1 MDSQLSY
8 SIVTGSSQGLG
19 KALAYGISWKT
30 PVLVSLP
37 GEGLEQLA
45 HELSE
50 IYPVEVLYYETD
62 FSKHASV
69 YEFAEWVNSRYK
81 VNILVN
87 NVGIGGTFSFTDMDA
102 TYIDSLISINVRTTA
117 LLTKL
122 LLENLNS
129 HPQAYVLNVASIASF
144 SPIPYKTVYPASKAF
159 IYSFSRS
166 LKEELRKTNVSI
178 SVLHPGPMM
187 TNDRVTQLIIWQ
199 GRLGKFGLLPT
210 EQIARIAISNLF
222 HKRAVIIPGWLNKV
236 TWVVMKTVPTWVR
249 MRLGSALLKKELEFS
264 TKVLPRHGVLEPEQM
279 VSWPQ
284 TSSGSC

>member
-1 MDSQLSY
+1 MNPPLSY

-19 KALAYGISWKT
+19 KALAYELASRGKHLI
-30 PVLVSLP
+30 LVSLP

-236 TWVVMKTVPTWVR
+236 TWVVMKTVPTK
-249 MRLGSALLKKELEFS
+249 MLLRLGTALFKKELEFS
-264 TKVLPRHGVLEPEQM
+264 TKIDTEA
-279 VSWPQ
+279 
-284 TSSGSC
+284 